1 MKKNSLLSI
10 IITITAIIC
19 FGYYAFEAGKYIAI
33 YCYPLRDKMEFFDI
47 ITHLGILLLALVK
60 YVFIFAF
67 ISFAMCF
74 IFQLK
79 KEFSDSG
86 EYISENDS
94 DIPKN
99 NID

>member
-1 MKKNSLLSI
+1 MLLRQESI
-10 IITITAIIC
+10 LQ
-19 FGYYAFEAGKYIAI
+19 YIAI
-33 YCYPLRDKMEFFDI
+33 LLGIRWFFFDI

-94 DIPKN
+94 DIPDN
-99 NID
+99 NIN